1 MSSPYA
7 RSKQQLEASGYFVGR
22 TEHWNSFVKI
32 RQDLFGII
40 DMVCVKANE
49 TGVLG
54 VQPTVGDRAS
64 DHLKKALANKVL
76 PVWLAAGNRFVIHA
90 WRKVGDRG
98 KRKLWECRE
107 VPVTIQMYE
116 TNEKENVCLNK
127 PNLQASVS
135 GPNLVSAPL
144 TS

>member
-7 RSKQQLEASGYFVGR
+7 RSKQQLEAAGYLVGR

-40 DMVCVKANE
+40 DMICVKADE
-49 TGVLG
+49 LGVLG
-54 VQPTVGDRAS
+54 VQPTVGDRVS

-76 PVWLAAGNRFVIHA
+76 PVWLAAGNRFVIHG

-98 KRKLWECRE
+98 KRKLWECRL
-107 VPVTIQMYE
+107 VPVTVEMFK
-116 TNEKENVCLNK
+116 N
-127 PNLQASVS
+127 
-135 GPNLVSAPL
+135 
-144 TS
+144 